1 MARHAAH
8 LGARPAAVS
17 LDDGIAAALDAR
29 VARSPHAAAATRW
42 VDDAMRC
49 DDWTQLRSRVQNLAT
64 ALEESGCGAGDP
76 VGLFLK
82 TSYTWMLVDY
92 AAQTLGAV
100 SVVFHPGWS
109 ESEIKQALAIVCPA
123 LIVCGVDEAALL
135 QPILARLGRDT
146 IVWVHAGESDDDAV
160 WQRTKGERDAPVA
173 CARRSTDAIAT
184 IVFTSGTGGG
194 VKAVVLSQRALIA
207 TASQAYARLG
217 FDGGGVATLHWLPL
231 SHMFGRLGLYLDL
244 LAGGHGH
251 FGRGPEHL
259 ADDLRAAAPA
269 VLFAVPI
276 ALTRLRH
283 RISAALVEQ
292 TPTARRIARL
302 AFTIGGIVAG
312 TSPALRVSL
321 QYVLRALVFRRL
333 HRAMGGNL
341 RVIVVGGAPVDA
353 TDTHFFETLGI
364 AVREGYGLIESS
376 GVVALQGLRHPF
388 RGAGKM
394 LPGVEAMIGDDD
406 ELLLR
411 GAIMLDRYL
420 NGDAYDAGGWFHT
433 GDRCKIDRDG
443 ALSVIGRIKDV
454 VIPTTGEN
462 VDPAKLEA
470 LILRDPSIADVCIV
484 GNGRPCLIA
493 LVVLSETP
501 SAAPSAAID
510 ARRHIDAVNARSAAF
525 EQVRDVIVTDA
536 FSVAAGELTIT
547 AKKRRDV
554 IQTRR
559 ATEIDQCFAA
569 LRTRHVP
576 TSIQPMG
583 RPMSLSAARHSG
595 RPSATDLVVDIA
607 ALSHSYATNE
617 TETQVLASV
626 DLQIRP
632 REFVAILGSSGSGKS
647 TLLNLIGGL
656 DHPQSGRMTVCG
668 TDLMAI
674 GAPALERFRQSQ
686 VAFVFQFFNL
696 LASLTA
702 VENVELALEAMTPR
716 PSDIRA
722 RAMAR
727 LDDVGLGGKAHRFP
741 AQLSGGEQQR
751 VAIARALVRD
761 VPLILADEPTGNLDE
776 ATAAQVMALFE
787 TVQAASGA
795 ALLLITHDPA
805 IAARADRV
813 VHLVNGR
820 FAAPTTL
827 NAVVA

>member
-1 MARHAAH
+1 
-8 LGARPAAVS
+8 
-17 LDDGIAAALDAR
+17 
-29 VARSPHAAAATRW
+29 
-42 VDDAMRC
+42 
-49 DDWTQLRSRVQNLAT
+49 
-64 ALEESGCGAGDP
+64 
-76 VGLFLK
+76 
-82 TSYTWMLVDY
+82 
-92 AAQTLGAV
+92 
-100 SVVFHPGWS
+100 
-109 ESEIKQALAIVCPA
+109 
-123 LIVCGVDEAALL
+123 
-135 QPILARLGRDT
+135 
-146 IVWVHAGESDDDAV
+146 
-160 WQRTKGERDAPVA
+160 
-173 CARRSTDAIAT
+173 
-184 IVFTSGTGGG
+184 
-194 VKAVVLSQRALIA
+194 
-207 TASQAYARLG
+207 
-217 FDGGGVATLHWLPL
+217 
-231 SHMFGRLGLYLDL
+231 
-244 LAGGHGH
+244 
-251 FGRGPEHL
+251 
-259 ADDLRAAAPA
+259 
-269 VLFAVPI
+269 
-276 ALTRLRH
+276 
-283 RISAALVEQ
+283 
-292 TPTARRIARL
+292 
-302 AFTIGGIVAG
+302 
-312 TSPALRVSL
+312 
-321 QYVLRALVFRRL
+321 
-333 HRAMGGNL
+333 
-341 RVIVVGGAPVDA
+341 
-353 TDTHFFETLGI
+353 
-364 AVREGYGLIESS
+364 
-376 GVVALQGLRHPF
+376 
-388 RGAGKM
+388 M

-433 GDRCKIDRDG
+433 GDRCKIDRNG

-484 GNGRPCLIA
+484 GDGRPCLIA
-493 LVVLSETP
+493 LVVLAETP
-501 SAAPSAAID
+501 SAVID

-569 LRTRHVP
+569 LRTRQVP

-583 RPMSLSAARHSG
+583 RPMSLSAARHSA

-674 GAPALERFRQSQ
+674 GAPALERFRQAQ